1 MEPDLIYLWTS
12 SMSLSLLRRGLLL
25 ACCLILAACGFH
37 LRGPQPLPFTSI
49 YLGMGPN
56 SPMAGPIKHQIA
68 INGGGTRITDKPEDA
83 QVRMIVVRDSKS
95 EEVATIS
102 GSGVVN
108 QYELRQRFAFRLIDD
123 KGHEIM
129 PLNEIYVYRYLDFAT
144 GQELSKEQEEAVL
157 FADMQKDVVSQL
169 MRRLAAAKL
178 D

>member
-37 LRGPQPLPFTSI
+37 LRGPQPMPFTSI
-49 YLGMGPN
+49 YLGL
-56 SPMAGPIKHQIA
+56 SPTSQLLGPIKHQIA
-68 INGGGTRITDKPEDA
+68 ISSSGTRIMDKPEDA
-83 QVRMIVVRDSKS
+83 QVRMIVVRDSRS

-123 KGHEIM
+123 KGREIM
-129 PLNEIYVYRYLDFAT
+129 PLNEIYVYRYLDFTT
-144 GQELSKEQEEAVL
+144 GQELSKEQEEIVL
-157 FADMQKDVVSQL
+157 YADMQKDIVSQL
-169 MRRLAAAKL
+169 VRRLAAAKL

>member
-1 MEPDLIYLWTS
+1 MEADLIYLWTS

-25 ACCLILAACGFH
+25 ACCLVLAACGFH
-37 LRGPQPLPFTSI
+37 LRGPQPLAFSSL
-49 YLGMGPN
+49 YLGM
-56 SPMAGPIKHQIA
+56 SPTSEMAVAIKRQIA
-68 INGGGTRITDKPEDA
+68 INGGGTRITDKSEDA

-123 KGHEIM
+123 KGHEIV

-157 FADMQKDVVSQL
+157 FADMQKDVISQL